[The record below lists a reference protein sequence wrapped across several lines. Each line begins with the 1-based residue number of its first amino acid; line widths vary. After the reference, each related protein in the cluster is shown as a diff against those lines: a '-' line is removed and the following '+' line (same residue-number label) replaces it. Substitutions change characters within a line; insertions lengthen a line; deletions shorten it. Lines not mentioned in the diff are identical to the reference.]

1 MIILHVTTDTN
12 YGGVQQCVLGICRH
26 SAVRG
31 RPFTHHVLRLTPGD
45 LEERF
50 RKYATLHDAGK
61 DYQNSVPVIREVK
74 PDIIHMHMP
83 GGSFPLYCEQI
94 AQTGAPLIENI
105 HCVNGAHPREEE
117 VMRAR
122 IVNSRYV
129 HSLQRSKEKL
139 HIIPHAIDEEEWAAL
154 QSDGVRQTLRVIRE
168 KELGISL
175 VTPAVGRIGNI
186 TTWKKPADFVHAVP
200 AILRG
205 LSPDCPP
212 PAFLLA
218 GAVHENP
225 AYAASLIKTA
235 NLLFVANKIK
245 FLWNI
250 QQKFTFLG
258 MLDIFLYPTSQE
270 GFCIA
275 AIEAMSMGLPVVTYD
290 DSAMPETVTPEA
302 GIIVKK
308 GDIQA
313 LADAVIM
320 LLQDP
325 VLLQSKSDAARAL
338 VKQRNMPD
346 VVFSQ
351 YESLYEQCAA

>member
-1 MIILHVTTDTN
+1 
-12 YGGVQQCVLGICRH
+12 VLGICRH

-31 RPFTHHVLRLTPGD
+31 RPFTHHVLRLSPGD

-50 RKYATLHDAGK
+50 RKYATLHDAGQ
-61 DYQNSVPVIREVK
+61 DYQNSVPVIKDIK
-74 PDIIHMHMP
+74 PDIVHMHMP
-83 GGSFPLYCEQI
+83 GGRFPLYCEQI
-94 AQTGAPLIENI
+94 VQTGAPLIENI

-129 HSLQRSKEKL
+129 YGLQRSKERL
-139 HIIPHAIDEEEWAAL
+139 HIIPHAFDEEEWGAL
-154 QSDGVRQTLRVIRE
+154 QSEEARAMLRSIRE
-168 KELGISL
+168 KELGIAPDSR
-175 VTPAVGRIGNI
+175 AVGRIGNI
-186 TTWKKPADFVHAVP
+186 TAWKKPADFVHAVP

-205 LSPDCPP
+205 LRPDCVP

-225 AYAASLIKTA
+225 AYAAGLIKTA
-235 NLLFVANKIK
+235 NLLFVGNKIR
-245 FLWNI
+245 FLWNV

-270 GFCIA
+270 GYCIA

-290 DSAMPETVTPEA
+290 DCAMPDTVPPEA
-302 GIIVKK
+302 GIVVKK
-308 GDIQA
+308 GDIQG
-313 LADAVIM
+313 LADAVIS
-320 LLQDP
+320 LLQNP
-325 VLLQSKSDAARAL
+325 GLLQAKSEAARSL

-346 VVFSQ
+346 AVFGQ
-351 YESLYEQCAA
+351 YESLYEQCAS

>member
-1 MIILHVTTDTN
+1 MKILHVTTDTN
-12 YGGVQQCVLGICRH
+12 YGGVQQCILGICRH
-26 SAVRG
+26 SSVRG
-31 RPFTHHVLRLTPGD
+31 RPYTHHVLRLTPGG

-61 DYQNSVPVIREVK
+61 DYQNSAPTIRELK
-74 PDIIHMHMP
+74 PDIVHMHMP
-83 GGSFPLYCEQI
+83 GGRFPFYCEQI
-94 AQTGAPLIENI
+94 AKTGAPLIENI
-105 HCVNGAHPREEE
+105 HCVNTAHPREEE

-139 HIIPHAIDEEEWAAL
+139 YIIPHAIDEEEWAPM
-154 QSDGVRQTLRVIRE
+154 QSDEVRQTLLSVRL
-168 KELGISL
+168 KELGISPE
-175 VTPAVGRIGNI
+175 TRAVGRIGNI
-186 TTWKKPADFVHAVP
+186 TIWKKPADFVHAVP
-200 AILRG
+200 AILGG
-205 LSPDCPP
+205 LKPGALP

-225 AYAASLIKTA
+225 AYAASLITTA
-235 NLLFVANKIK
+235 SRLFIANKIR

-302 GIIVKK
+302 GIVVKK

-313 LADAVIM
+313 LANAVVS

-325 VLLQSKSDAARAL
+325 ALLKQKSDAARSL
-338 VKQRNMPD
+338 VKSRNMPD

-351 YESLYEQCAA
+351 YESLYEQCAI